1 MKCKKILII
10 LISIISLM
18 ICFEVSKEL
27 NIRYLFAGMRY
38 GISGSNNG
46 DIVFSKDSGFYKDEF
61 KLRL

>member
-1 MKCKKILII
+1 
-10 LISIISLM
+10 M

-61 KLRL
+61 KLRLYAPSQEIYYT